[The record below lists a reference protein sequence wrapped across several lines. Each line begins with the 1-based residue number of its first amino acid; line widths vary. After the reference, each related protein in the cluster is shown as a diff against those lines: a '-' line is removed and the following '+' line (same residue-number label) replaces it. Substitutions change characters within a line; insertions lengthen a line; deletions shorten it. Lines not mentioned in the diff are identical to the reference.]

1 MIITNILFKGFV
13 GTVFLYKMFKV
24 RRMTVGIDIGG
35 TNTDGAIVGDEIL
48 TFKVPNELGIGEILK
63 RISKH
68 VDLKKEKLIVSTSL
82 PLNLLLSRFEEYPT
96 LVLLFPG
103 PGLNYESYGHV
114 LSGAINHRGDVVE
127 DLDEEEVKRIVEQNR
142 DRYKNVAIASKFS
155 IRNPLLELKAAK
167 IVADYYG
174 YENLALSFHIPELN
188 YPLRINTTII
198 NAKIK
203 KTVCELTKLIKKYSD
218 EFFYYKGD
226 GGIIPY
232 QIALDNPSEL
242 YNSSPASVAVGAYY
256 LTREK
261 NALVIDVGGTTT
273 DFIQLEDGKPKI
285 VERIEIAGRKTLIR
299 CVESFSIPFGG
310 DSIVEDGKL
319 KHKRLD
325 KPIAFGGKYFTLTD
339 ALNCVG
345 FEIGDYKASKEKGKE
360 IFGDLSDAEKVVED
374 YVTMVA
380 ESVKAVECSKI
391 IGTGYLARFLI
402 PMIAKKAG
410 VSYIIPEHSEA
421 VNAIGVAVSRISL
434 TLYARFDTERGVA
447 IFNGD
452 VERFDKRFPEDD
464 EFVQIAIERV
474 RNEAKKFG
482 AGDEDVENVRVLYFN
497 CFTVVRGGV
506 KRGKIA
512 DVIVQ
517 IEPGISHEF
526 L

>member
-1 MIITNILFKGFV
+1 
-13 GTVFLYKMFKV
+13 
-24 RRMTVGIDIGG
+24 MTVGIDIGG
-35 TNTDGAIVGDEIL
+35 TNTDGAIVGEEIL

-63 RISKH
+63 RISKN

-96 LVLLFPG
+96 LTILFPG
-103 PGLNYESYGHV
+103 PGLNYESYGNV
-114 LSGAINHRGDVVE
+114 LSGAVNHRGDVVE
-127 DLDEEEVKRIVEQNR
+127 DLDENEIRSVLEKNR
-142 DRYKNVAIASKFS
+142 GKYRNVAIASKFS

-174 YENLALSFHIPELN
+174 YEDMALSFHIPELN
-188 YPLRINTTII
+188 YPLRINTTVI

-203 KTVCELTKLIKKYSD
+203 RVVCELTKLIKNYSD
-218 EFFYYKGD
+218 VFFYYKGD

-232 QIALDNPSEL
+232 QLALDNPSEL
-242 YNSSPASVAVGAYY
+242 YNSSPASVAIGAYY

-261 NALVIDVGGTTT
+261 NALVIDIGGTTT
-273 DFIQLEDGKPKI
+273 DFIQLENGRPKI
-285 VERIEIAGRKTLIR
+285 IEKVEIAGRKTLIR

-310 DSIVEDGKL
+310 DSVIEDGKL

-339 ALNCVG
+339 ALNCIG
-345 FEIGDYKASKEKGKE
+345 FEIGDYKASKEKGRE
-360 IFGDLSDAEKVVED
+360 LFGDLGDAERLVED

-380 ESVKAVECSKI
+380 ESVKAVDSSKI
-391 IGTGYLARFLI
+391 VGTGYLARYLI

-410 VSYIIPEHSEA
+410 VSYVIPEHSEA
-421 VNAIGVAVSRISL
+421 VNAIGVAVSKISL
-434 TLYARFDTERGVA
+434 TLYARFDTEKGVA
-447 IFNGD
+447 VFNGD
-452 VERFDKRFPEDD
+452 VEKFGKPFPEDE

-474 RNEAKKFG
+474 REEAKRFG
-482 AGDEDVENVRVLYFN
+482 ASDEDVEDVRVLYFN

-517 IEPGISHEF
+517 IEPGISGEF
-526 L
+526 GK